1 MNSPKSFF
9 YVTLRKISKVKPK
22 NKPRIKD
29 GASFSNLIDLLGQEL
44 LFMVQITHSK
54 NLEPVTILMLSF
66 KIVK

>member
-9 YVTLRKISKVKPK
+9 YVALRMISKVKPK

-29 GASFSNLIDLLGQEL
+29 GASFSSFIDLLGQEL

-54 NLEPVTILMLSF
+54 NLEPITILKISS